1 MNDALVWLFNTL
13 DAFIE
18 VNVRA
23 EWETLHEDYAF
34 VLESTGPS
42 AAALALD
49 RARADVHLPLV
60 ASAPVEDDGGVV
72 RAVGGSVA
80 DVVEVEVVVPKVPV
94 APRPKPG
101 GSKSVPGEWKKLA
114 REKKEAEMK
123 LAVEREDAERKR
135 LAEEEEVK
143 EMMDWPLEG
152 KGKGVVRETV
162 VSPEVATRG
171 SARRRIKSA
180 TFVVDS
186 EEDVE
191 EVPAAAPVPRATPAV
206 SPSKGRKVEVVLPTP
221 RVTIG
226 RVKGTTVS
234 PFAEQFLPGSAT
246 VPTIST
252 MDDEAEEEWSGNDEM
267 DVDELEGTLAV
278 GKRKAVEVADEPAP
292 KRTKAQG
299 ETFSVVDKVIDDLPV
314 EMRGA
319 GEITEWYRAWLV
331 ANAQPSDIVSF

>member
-1 MNDALVWLFNTL
+1 MNDALVRLFKTL

-42 AAALALD
+42 MAALALD
-49 RARADVHLPLV
+49 RARADARLPLV
-60 ASAPVEDDGGVV
+60 ALAPVEDDGSVV
-72 RAVGGSVA
+72 GAAGGSVA
-80 DVVEVEVVVPKVPV
+80 DVVKVEVVVPKVPV
-94 APRPKPG
+94 TPRPKPG
-101 GSKSVPGEWKKLA
+101 GSKSVPGEWNKLA
-114 REKKEAEMK
+114 REMTEAERK

-135 LAEEEEVK
+135 LAEEEEVE

-152 KGKGVVRETV
+152 KGKGVMRETV
-162 VSPEVATRG
+162 GSPEVATRG
-171 SARRRIKSA
+171 SAWRCIKSA

-186 EEDVE
+186 DEDVE
-191 EVPAAAPVPRATPAV
+191 EVPAAVPVPRATPAAL
-206 SPSKGRKVEVVLPTP
+206 PSKGQKVEVVLPAP
-221 RVTIG
+221 RVTIS

-234 PFAEQFLPGSAT
+234 PFAEQFLLGSAT

-267 DVDELEGTLAV
+267 DIDELEGMPAV
-278 GKRKAVEVADEPAP
+278 GKCKAVEVADGPAP

-299 ETFSVVDKVIDDLPV
+299 ETFSAVDEVVDDLPV

-319 GEITEWYRAWLV
+319 GEITEQYRAWLV